1 MKCYFGI
8 ALIAL
13 VMLCAAQSVPL
24 QGKKGGVCNQDCSD
38 DVSGPYCMEKQ
49 GKLLILQFGKC
60 QVDSMECLRGNV
72 GVQLERLSFIK
83 CPKCAKR
90 CFPPKDG
97 SKPPYVCDSKKGI
110 HDSECMFGNAKCIDD
125 SLRKVRCPEC
135 VKRCFPPKDGSK
147 PPTVCDSKGGIH
159 DSVCMFRNAKC
170 IDDSLQRV
178 RCRPGKPRKPST

>member
-38 DVSGPYCMEKQ
+38 DVSGPYCM
-49 GKLLILQFGKC
+49 GKEIFQFGDCQMNQMKC
-60 QVDSMECLRGNV
+60 LKKKV
-72 GVQLERLSFIK
+72 GRKLDFDLESLSK
-83 CPKCAKR
+83 ANCPDCAER
-90 CFPPKDG
+90 CFPSKDG
-97 SKPPYVCDSKKGI
+97 PYVCDSQGGI
-110 HDSECMFGNAKCIDD
+110 HDSKCMFGNAKCIDD
-125 SLRKVRCPEC
+125 SLQLRKCPDC
-135 VKRCFPPKDGSK
+135 VKRCSPKDGSK
-147 PPTVCDSKGGIH
+147 PPTVCDSKGGRH

>member
-1 MKCYFGI
+1 MGEQSRERPKRRWSKYSQSEQGVVEIGSRWTKKLSEKEVLLDYWNSRSVEMKCYFGI

-38 DVSGPYCMEKQ
+38 DVSGPYCIEKQ

-72 GVQLERLSFIK
+72 RVQLERLSFIK

-90 CFPPKDG
+90 CFPSKDG
-97 SKPPYVCDSKKGI
+97 SP
-110 HDSECMFGNAKCIDD
+110 
-125 SLRKVRCPEC
+125 L
-135 VKRCFPPKDGSK
+135 
-147 PPTVCDSKGGIH
+147 VCDSKGGIH
-159 DSVCMFRNAKC
+159 DSVCMFKNAQC

-178 RCRPGKPRKPST
+178 RCRRGKPRKPST